1 MAWGLRVSYLLTA
14 AVHDKQTSVCASELR
29 RSGSSLGAEGSLAGG
44 NPYPAPAAAR
54 RYLCAGPPSATRLL
68 TQLPTSVGSCSDRR
82 QSTSSQ
88 ASGGGATRRPASD
101 ARCGRPGAQGS
112 QAEPNDYRCRQRQC
126 SPSCRRR
133 CATSSSATT
142 RSSPRAAAPGPA
154 ASRSRRRPPRR
165 SSAAPANVP
174 SSTIQVTVHPPHSAK
189 RHPAPLVRR
198 KPTGRAANVALE
210 PAPAAPDTTLALAP
224 RHDTMTRRSGEY

>member
-1 MAWGLRVSYLLTA
+1 M
-14 AVHDKQTSVCASELR
+14 
-29 RSGSSLGAEGSLAGG
+29 
-44 NPYPAPAAAR
+44 
-54 RYLCAGPPSATRLL
+54 CAGPPSATRLL

-101 ARCGRPGAQGS
+101 ARCRRPGAQGS

-126 SPSCRRR
+126 SPPCRRR
-133 CATSSSATT
+133 CAASSSATT
-142 RSSPRAAAPGPA
+142 RSSPRAAAPGPT

-174 SSTIQVTVHPPHSAK
+174 SSAIHELGGRDRILRTVTHSIWGSSTRCAK
-189 RHPAPLVRR
+189 LRSRS
-198 KPTGRAANVALE
+198 
-210 PAPAAPDTTLALAP
+210 P
-224 RHDTMTRRSGEY
+224 RDRSFPRSGDWGNSELPPRTLRSLRREPQSLTALRILFSPSLRVRVTG